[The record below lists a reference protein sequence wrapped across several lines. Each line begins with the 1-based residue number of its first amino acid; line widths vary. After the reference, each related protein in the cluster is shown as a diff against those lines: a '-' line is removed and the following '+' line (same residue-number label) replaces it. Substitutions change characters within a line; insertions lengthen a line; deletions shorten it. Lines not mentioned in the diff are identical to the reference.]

1 MAMDFL
7 GNIGMGY
14 TSFSQTAYIQSNY
27 TGRYASDDLG
37 VMSIEEQA
45 ISTSNSHN
53 QYSRYAD
60 YSHLTVD
67 PSDDKTFWFNTE
79 IFKLNY
85 RRDVVGAFKIAS
97 DFNYDIGVVSIDSPM
112 VGIIYLTPKPS
123 SPPFAKKGQKIK
135 KGDTICLIEAMKTFN
150 EIKSDRDCTIKT
162 VMVKNGE
169 AVEFGQPLFEIS

>member
-1 MAMDFL
+1 MLDKKINQTIDALIKKIKDNDLNSIKLSNKTNTIEISNKSITL
-7 GNIGMGY
+7 GSNQNTQNISP
-14 TSFSQTAYIQSNY
+14 TNN
-27 TGRYASDDLG
+27 LNLKNE
-37 VMSIEEQA
+37 SIENL
-45 ISTSNSHN
+45 I
-53 QYSRYAD
+53 
-60 YSHLTVD
+60 
-67 PSDDKTFWFNTE
+67 
-79 IFKLNY
+79 
-85 RRDVVGAFKIAS
+85 
-97 DFNYDIGVVSIDSPM
+97 SIDSPM

>member
-1 MAMDFL
+1 MLDKKI
-7 GNIGMGY
+7 N
-14 TSFSQTAYIQSNY
+14 QTIDALIKKIKDN
-27 TGRYASDDLG
+27 DLG
-37 VMSIEEQA
+37 SIKLSNKTNTIE
-45 ISTSNSHN
+45 ISNKSITLGSNQNTQNISPTNNHN
-53 QYSRYAD
+53 LKNETIES
-60 YSHLTVD
+60 
-67 PSDDKTFWFNTE
+67 F
-79 IFKLNY
+79 I
-85 RRDVVGAFKIAS
+85 
-97 DFNYDIGVVSIDSPM
+97 SIDCPM